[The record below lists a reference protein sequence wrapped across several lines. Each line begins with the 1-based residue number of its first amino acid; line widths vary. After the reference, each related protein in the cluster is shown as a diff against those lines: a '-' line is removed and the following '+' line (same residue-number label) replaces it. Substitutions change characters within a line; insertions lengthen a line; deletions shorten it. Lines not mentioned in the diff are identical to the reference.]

1 MLIKEILATKGA
13 GIVLYT
19 IAPDKTLGEAVEI
32 MNDLD
37 VGSLVVFDHGRMS
50 GMLTF
55 REVLRAL
62 GKAGSAWGAVA
73 VSQAMMSDP
82 LRTAPDTPIEELR
95 REMIE
100 KHQRYIP
107 VMEGETLLGVV
118 SFHDVAKA
126 ILEEQR
132 FENKMLKSYIRDWPT
147 DAGPVI

>member
-1 MLIKEILATKGA
+1 MLIREILATKG
-13 GIVLYT
+13 GGTVLYT
-19 IAPDKTLGEAVEI
+19 VAPSRTLGEAVEI

-37 VGSLVVFDHGRMS
+37 VGSLVVFDQGRMS

-55 REVLRAL
+55 REVLRAV
-62 GKAGSAWGAVA
+62 GRAGSTWGSVP
-73 VSQAMMSDP
+73 VSQVMMTDP
-82 LRTAPDTPIEELR
+82 IRTTPETVIDDLR

-107 VMEGETLLGVV
+107 VMDGDTLMGVV

-126 ILEEQR
+126 ILEEQG

-147 DAGPVI
+147 DAGPLA

>member
-1 MLIKEILATKGA
+1 MLVREILAIKGT
-13 GIVLYT
+13 VLYT
-19 IAPDKTLGEAVEI
+19 IAPSKTLGEAVEI

-55 REVLRAL
+55 REVLRAV
-62 GKAGSAWGAVA
+62 GRAGSAWGDLA
-73 VSQAMMSDP
+73 VSQVMMPDP
-82 LRTAPDTPIEELR
+82 MRTSPEVEIDQLR

-100 KHQRYIP
+100 MHQRYIP
-107 VMEGETLLGVV
+107 VMDGDTLMGVV

-126 ILEEQR
+126 ILEEQG

-147 DAGPVI
+147 DVGPVA